1 MSFPTTP
8 RTLLGRLHREEEL
21 SIWHASWGEF
31 FDLYHHAI
39 RVCVRSSFAKKGWNH
54 LDETD
59 LEDVVLRVFES
70 FDRAQEKFELNDA
83 RGRLRQ
89 FLTTLCQRRVVD
101 FIRSQHR
108 HTAGRMSLEDYP
120 EISEMPEGDP
130 LGEEERWAFDQ
141 ALIGTLLSALREEI
155 SPRNYMIFELV
166 KLNEEKPDD
175 VARQFGIKRGVVDNS
190 IYKAMRKLSE
200 IAARADL
207 EEHL

>member
-8 RTLLGRLHREEEL
+8 RTLLSRLHREEEL

-54 LDETD
+54 LDEAD

-108 HTAGRMSLEDYP
+108 HTAGHIPLENCS

-130 LGEEERWAFDQ
+130 LGEEEQWAFDQ